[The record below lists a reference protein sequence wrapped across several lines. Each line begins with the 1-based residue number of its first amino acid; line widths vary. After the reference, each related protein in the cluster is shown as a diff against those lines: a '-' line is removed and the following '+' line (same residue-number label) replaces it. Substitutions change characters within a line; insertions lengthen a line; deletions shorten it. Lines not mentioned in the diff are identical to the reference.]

1 MNTNDI
7 KNYMQQMKRRNVL
20 QKNNKE
26 KQMQEEIM
34 CLKMENERLKHDCEM
49 HRDASIDCWYIIK
62 DLREENRK
70 LKEEN
75 RRLSDLFDMW
85 E

>member
-1 MNTNDI
+1 MNTKDTR
-7 KNYMQQMKRRNVL
+7 NYMQQIKRRNVL

-34 CLKMENERLKHDCEM
+34 ELKKENLILK
-49 HRDASIDCWYIIK
+49 RQV
-62 DLREENRK
+62 
-70 LKEEN
+70 
-75 RRLSDLFDMW
+75 SDLS

>member
-26 KQMQEEIM
+26 KQMQAEIM
-34 CLKMENERLKHDCEM
+34 CLKRENERLKHDCEM
-49 HRDASIDCWYIIK
+49 HRDASIDC
-62 DLREENRK
+62 
-70 LKEEN
+70 
-75 RRLSDLFDMW
+75 
-85 E
+85 

>member
-1 MNTNDI
+1 MNTKDTR
-7 KNYMQQMKRRNVL
+7 NYMQQMKRRNVL

-34 CLKMENERLKHDCEM
+34 CLK
-49 HRDASIDCWYIIK
+49 
-62 DLREENRK
+62 EENRMLIKQNTLLQESNKK
-70 LKEEN
+70 LQEEN
-75 RRLSDLFDMW
+75 DRMSDLYRNR

>member
-1 MNTNDI
+1 MNNQDTR
-7 KNYMQQMKRRNVL
+7 NYMQQMKRRNVL

-34 CLKMENERLKHDCEM
+34 CLKQENIML
-49 HRDASIDCWYIIK
+49 IK
-62 DLREENRK
+62 QNTLLQETNKKLQEENDK
-70 LKEEN
+70 MT
-75 RRLSDLFDMW
+75 DLFHNR